1 LSGSVVG
8 AGTKTGITEYTF
20 TDRFPSNESV
30 YYRLKQTDFDGS
42 FKFYG
47 AVEVEGNN
55 EMVYD
60 LYQNY
65 PNPFNPETVIKYSL
79 ASDGM
84 VTLNIYDILG
94 TKISTLVNE
103 TQKAGTH
110 QVSFKPGEL
119 PSGIYFYELVTPNFT
134 KKLKMLFLK

>member
-1 LSGSVVG
+1 
-8 AGTKTGITEYTF
+8 
-20 TDRFPSNESV
+20 
-30 YYRLKQTDFDGS
+30 
-42 FKFYG
+42 
-47 AVEVEGNN
+47 
-55 EMVYD
+55 MVYD

-103 TQKAGTH
+103 AQKAGSH
-110 QVSFKPGEL
+110 QVSF
-119 PSGIYFYELVTPNFT
+119 
-134 KKLKMLFLK
+134 